1 MAESKASGAPGAPEG
16 CDLLIRNGYLLT
28 MDGERRV
35 FPSGSVAI
43 TGSRIVAVGTDRDL
57 AARFRPRRTID
68 ARGAA
73 VHPGFIDGHTHATL
87 QLTRGAIT
95 DRPHDPSDTGPSPYI
110 TWFNALEEEDEYAS
124 SLMASVEM
132 ARNGFTGYLEVGT
145 AFWPDTVAAAA
156 EDVGIRVSLGDPFLW
171 DEPDAENM
179 STLIPRAPADR
190 KRAMKLLGQQLKR
203 NRNADSLVRGHVA
216 LYGMGSAS
224 DELSM
229 AAKKLADESGTVLT
243 QHQNFT
249 ADDVAHDTK
258 RFGKHP
264 LLHYA
269 EIGFLGPNCTFTHMN
284 VVHEDEVKAV
294 IESGLSIVWQ
304 PGNYM
309 YYGLSDQMRSR
320 MATLY
325 QAGVNMTFGADV
337 AKIWVFGELGFVGY
351 LVARQVGQYLPC
363 ESILE
368 MFTIGGARAM
378 GLQNELGSLEPG
390 KRADIVIRRDDMPD
404 QQPGLDVVRH
414 LALISRT
421 KSVDTVLV
429 NGEIVVRHGHLTR
442 LDEEAVYARAQD
454 SGRRMAERVGLK
466 LGTFWPK
473 VE

>member
-1 MAESKASGAPGAPEG
+1 MADSKATKAPGEPQS
-16 CDLLIRNGYLLT
+16 CDLLISNGYVLT
-28 MDGERRV
+28 MDEKRRV
-35 FPSGSVAI
+35 FPHGAVAI
-43 TGSRIVAVGTDRDL
+43 TGSRIVAVGTERDL
-57 AARFRPRRTID
+57 AQRYRPRRTLD
-68 ARGAA
+68 AKGAA

-87 QLTRGAIT
+87 QLTRGAIS
-95 DRPHDPSDTGPSPYI
+95 DRPHDPSDTGPSPYV
-110 TWFNALEEEDEYAS
+110 TWFNALEDEDEYAS
-124 SLMASVEM
+124 ALMASVEM

-145 AFWPDTVAAAA
+145 AFEPDTVARAA

-171 DEPDAENM
+171 DTPDAEGM
-179 STLIPRAPADR
+179 SNQIPRAPADR
-190 KRAMKLLGQQLKR
+190 KRAEKLLGQQLKR
-203 NRNADSLVRGHVA
+203 NRNADSLARGHVA
-216 LYGMGSAS
+216 LYGIGSAT
-224 DELSM
+224 DELSL
-229 AAKKLADESGTVLT
+229 AAKKLADESKVVLT

-284 VVHEDEVKAV
+284 LIHDDEVKAV
-294 IESGLSIVWQ
+294 VDAGLSIVWQ

-309 YYGLSDQMRSR
+309 FYAIGDQMRSR
-320 MATLY
+320 MAELY
-325 QAGVNMTFGADV
+325 KAGVNMTFGADV
-337 AKIWVFGELGFVGY
+337 AKIWVFGELGFIGY

-378 GLQNELGSLEPG
+378 GLQDELGSLEPG
-390 KRADIVIRRDDMPD
+390 KRADIVIRSDDMPD
-404 QQPGLDVVRH
+404 QQPNLDVVRH
-414 LALISRT
+414 IALISRT

-442 LDEEAVYARAQD
+442 LDEAAVYARAQE
-454 SGRRMAERVGLK
+454 SARRMAGRVGLK
-466 LGTFWPK
+466 LGTFWPR

>member
-1 MAESKASGAPGAPEG
+1 MAESKAAGAPGAPET
-16 CDLLIRNGYLLT
+16 CDLVIRNGYLLT
-28 MDGERRV
+28 MDERRRV

-43 TGSRIVAVGTDRDL
+43 TGSRIVAVGTDRDI
-57 AARFRPRRTID
+57 AARYKPRRTID

-95 DRPHDPSDTGPSPYI
+95 DKPHDPSDTGPSPYI
-110 TWFNALEEEDEYAS
+110 TWFNQLEEEDEYAS
-124 SLMASVEM
+124 ALMASVEM

-171 DEPDAENM
+171 DEPDAEGM

-216 LYGMGSAS
+216 LYGIGSAS
-224 DELSM
+224 DELAL
-229 AAKKLADESGTVLT
+229 AAKKLADESGAVLT

-249 ADDVAHDTK
+249 ADDVAHDTR

-284 VVHEDEVKAV
+284 VIHDDEVKAV
-294 IESGLSIVWQ
+294 VESGLSIVWQ

-309 YYGLSDQMRSR
+309 YYAISDQMRSR
-320 MATLY
+320 MATLH

-337 AKIWVFGELGFVGY
+337 AKIWVFGELGFIGY
-351 LVARQVGQYLPC
+351 LVARQVGHYLPC

-378 GLQNELGSLEPG
+378 GLQNEVGSLEPG

-404 QQPGLDVVRH
+404 QQPALDVVRH

-442 LDEEAVYARAQD
+442 LDEEAVYARAQE
-454 SGRRMAERVGLK
+454 SGRRMSERVGLK